1 MGKDRKTGLAYRKIM
16 ALVLVLVTAWTVL
29 GFQPVSVRAAGGSTV
44 VEARY
49 PSTMDKQVDLSATLQ
64 YSDSWFSESSAVYRE
79 DLAYGSTCLSVA
91 AFNSNLYG
99 EDYFAKSGNV
109 RSFLSGIGCSDV
121 QVNEGYQL
129 RPGDAANV
137 GIAGG
142 WKTITAEDG
151 RPCKL
156 FVFAVRGGGYER
168 EMELNL
174 RIGGVEGT
182 PHLGFEQAR
191 DTLIAWMLP
200 YLKAHTES
208 GDRVKIWM
216 SGFSRGGAVVNLAAA
231 WMNKWIYARNNGGNV
246 IPESAAGGWNADY
259 SVYGAQYDPVIMT
272 NTEKVAFPP
281 SCIEESVRFA
291 NKDLYAYTVNAPQAA
306 AKADADQYAEI
317 LLGIHNLY
325 NPDDWLAQFAL
336 SSWGFVRYGY
346 QWDHDV
352 TGTYYGDSYSVP
364 DFQPYYQNLV
374 FPTPDDTGAHN
385 AIYVNQSLKGKQGL
399 YFNELMGFV
408 LQTTGLNNDR
418 QRYAE
423 QYQDGFEYILG
434 RFMERVSTD
443 SKTVQE
449 ALRES
454 ILPAIRE
461 SFLDGI
467 RGRSENEEYELVY
480 RIIRKTFDSC
490 GIPYD
495 EDTLRQALQSVAP
508 LFSQSLQ
515 TDLEQYKSSHLL
527 TVAYNITRI
536 LEAHMPETALSWWEP
551 SAQGG
556 GQEEPGRFVD
566 VRTGDWFFEDV
577 EYVAAHGIMTGMTGT
592 MFGPAVDTSRA
603 MIVTMLYRLEGEPAT
618 ESSAFADVQPG
629 SWYDKPV
636 AWAQKNGI
644 VTGYSADRFGPADAV
659 TREQM
664 AAILYRYAVYKGYD
678 TSARGNLAA
687 YADAAEISDWAETA
701 LSWANGAGIITGMDA
716 SRINPKGTASRAQVA
731 AIFHRFLEN
740 FLSDKA

>member
-1 MGKDRKTGLAYRKIM
+1 MTYRKIM
-16 ALVLVLVTAWTVL
+16 ALVLALVTAWTVL
-29 GFQPVSVRAAGGSTV
+29 GFCPAPVKAAGGTAV
-44 VEARY
+44 VEVRY
-49 PSTMDKQVDLSATLQ
+49 PSTTDRQKDLSVTLQ
-64 YSDSWFSESSAVYRE
+64 YSDSWFSESSAVYRD
-79 DLAYGSTCLSVA
+79 DLAYGSVCLSAA

-99 EDYFAKSGNV
+99 EDYYAKSGNV
-109 RSFLSGIGCSDV
+109 RSFLGGIGCSDV
-121 QVNEGYQL
+121 QVNEGYQ
-129 RPGDAANV
+129 REPVEASNI

-142 WKTITAEDG
+142 WKTITGEDG

-156 FVFAVRGGGYER
+156 FVFAVRGGRYDK

-174 RIGGVEGT
+174 RIGGTAGT
-182 PHLGFEQAR
+182 AHLGFQQAR

-216 SGFSRGGAVVNLAAA
+216 AGFSRGGAVVNLAAA
-231 WMNKWIYARNNGGNV
+231 WMNKWICARNNGGSV

-259 SVYGAQYDPVIMT
+259 SVYGAQYDPVTMT

-281 SCIEESVRFA
+281 SWIEGSVHFA
-291 NKDLYAYTVNAPQAA
+291 NEDLYAYTVNAPQAA
-306 AKADADQYAEI
+306 AKADADQYADI
-317 LLGIHNLY
+317 LQGIHNLF
-325 NPDDWLAQFAL
+325 NPDDWFAQFAL

-352 TGTYYGDSYSVP
+352 TGTFYGESYSVP
-364 DFQPYYQNLV
+364 DFQPYYRNLLFTV
-374 FPTPDDTGAHN
+374 TDDTGAYN

-399 YFNELMGFV
+399 YFDELMGFV

-423 QYQDGFEYILG
+423 QYQDAFEYILG
-434 RFMERVSTD
+434 RFMERVSAD
-443 SKTVQE
+443 SKTVEE
-449 ALRES
+449 ALMSS

-461 SFLDGI
+461 NFLDGI
-467 RGRSENEEYELVY
+467 RGRSESEEYELVY
-480 RIIRKTFDSC
+480 RIFRMTFDEC
-490 GIPYD
+490 GISYD
-495 EDTLRQALQSVAP
+495 ENTLRQALQSVAP
-508 LFSQSLQ
+508 LFAQSAR
-515 TDLEQYKSSHLL
+515 TDLEQYKSSHQL
-527 TVAYNITRI
+527 TVAHNISRI
-536 LEAHMPETALSWWEP
+536 VEAHMPETALAWWNP
-551 SAQGG
+551 DGQGTA
-556 GQEEPGRFVD
+556 GRFAD
-566 VRTGDWFFEDV
+566 VRTDDWFFEDV

-592 MFGPAVDTSRA
+592 LFGPAVDTSRA
-603 MIVTMLYRLEGEPAT
+603 MIVTMLYRMEGEPET
-618 ESSAFADVQPG
+618 GSSAFADVQPG
-629 SWYDKPV
+629 SWYDRPV

-644 VTGYSADRFGPADAV
+644 VTGYSAKRFGPADAV

-678 TSARGNLAA
+678 TGARGNLAA
-687 YADAAEISDWAETA
+687 YADAADISNWAETA
-701 LSWANGAGIITGMDA
+701 LSWANGAGSITGMDA